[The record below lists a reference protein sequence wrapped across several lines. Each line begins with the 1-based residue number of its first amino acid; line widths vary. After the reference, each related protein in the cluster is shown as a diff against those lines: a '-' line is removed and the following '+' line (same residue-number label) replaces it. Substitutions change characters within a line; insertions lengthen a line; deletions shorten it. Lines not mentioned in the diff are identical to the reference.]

1 MLRKLILF
9 AVIAILLAA
18 PGCGNKMWEDT
29 KDVTKTS
36 YDYVFDKTPT
46 ARSYHDDAS
55 LPIIEINYQAAD
67 VLARNV
73 SRDELASNSRI
84 YLQVFRNAQNA
95 ADNSIFGLLM
105 TQQVSDRLVQ
115 RGVHLVTGDPK
126 PEEFFKPENVDM
138 KDYADPVKNT
148 TGDLP
153 PRAAMLDGH
162 YVVGDQYVYMTAYIK
177 RLDDNVIVSG
187 HNWTVPITDNIRLM
201 LNRPVGQDGM
211 TPSVKTQF
219 QDK

>member
-9 AVIAILLAA
+9 AVIVIVLAA
-18 PGCGNKMWEDT
+18 LGCGNKMWEDT
-29 KDVTKTS
+29 KDVTKNS
-36 YDYVFDKTPT
+36 YEYVFDKKPT

-55 LPIIEINYQAAD
+55 VPVIEINYQAAD

-73 SRDELASNSRI
+73 TRDELSADSRV
-84 YLQVFRNAQNA
+84 YLTVFRNAQNA
-95 ADNSIFGLLM
+95 ADNSIFGMVM

-115 RGVHLVTGDPK
+115 RGVHLIQGEPAA
-126 PEEFFKPENVDM
+126 EEYFKPANVDM
-138 KDYADPVKNT
+138 KDYSNPVKYT
-148 TGDLP
+148 EGKLP
-153 PRAAMLDGH
+153 PRSAMLDGH
-162 YVVGDQYVYMTAYIK
+162 YVVGDKYVYMTAYIK

-187 HNWTVPITDNIRLM
+187 YNWTVPMTDNTRLL
-201 LNRPVGQDGM
+201 LNQPASEHGM

>member
-9 AVIAILLAA
+9 TVIVILLAA
-18 PGCGNKMWEDT
+18 QGCGNKMWEDT

-36 YDYVFDKTPT
+36 YEYVFDKTPT

-55 LPIIEINYQAAD
+55 VPVIEINYQAAD

-73 SRDELASNSRI
+73 TRDELSADSRI
-84 YLQVFRNAQNA
+84 YLTVFHNAQNS
-95 ADNSIFGLLM
+95 ADHSIFGLVM

-115 RGVHLVTGDPK
+115 RGVHLVQGDPTA
-126 PEEFFKPENVDM
+126 EEFFKPENVNM
-138 KDYADPVKNT
+138 KDYSDPVKFT
-148 TGDLP
+148 EGKLP
-153 PRAAMLDGH
+153 PRSAMLDGH
-162 YVVGDQYVYMTAYIK
+162 YVVGDKYVYMTAFIK

-187 HNWTVPITDNIRLM
+187 YNWTVPITDNTRLL
-201 LNRPVGQDGM
+201 LNQPMSEKGM
-211 TPSVKTQF
+211 TPTVKTQF